1 MSKHD
6 KVIREIAKSH
16 DIPVDKVNREIQKA
30 IDVAWNNPDLEART
44 QQRLL
49 FPKGKPTVDEFIDV
63 VSKHVRVSDSPAF
76 TYMNP
81 HSITPGWIK
90 N

>member
-6 KVIREIAKSH
+6 KVVREIAKSH
-16 DIPVDKVNREIQKA
+16 GISVDKVNREIQKA
-30 IDVAWNNPDLEART
+30 IDAAWNNPDLEVKT

-49 FPKGKPTVDEFIDV
+49 FPKGKPTIDEFIDV
-63 VSKHVRVSDSPAF
+63 VSKHVKDSDSPTI

-81 HSITPGWIK
+81 HSITPAG
-90 N
+90 

>member
-6 KVIREIAKSH
+6 KVIRKIAKSH
-16 DIPVDKVNREIQKA
+16 DIPADKVNREIQKA
-30 IDVAWNNPDLEART
+30 IDAAWNNPDLEART

-63 VSKHVRVSDSPAF
+63 VSKHVKVSDSPTF
-76 TYMNP
+76 TYMKL
-81 HSITPGWIK
+81 HSKTPGWIK